1 MINVAT
7 KNLNKM
13 NLFSGNKFLTIQWNI
28 LLPAKVAEIGYLYI
42 GVSGES
48 YIKVEVYS
56 IKTFSRIIKPNR
68 KNIEAREGFEPARED
83 KGRVV
88 EGKGR
93 VMEEIVAVVDDKVR
107 VVDNKVGVRDDKN
120 RLMDDN
126 IGVRDDKKVMVVG
139 IFAWNVLLIS
149 ANESNVSLN

>member
-1 MINVAT
+1 MGIFQYQTMINVAT

-93 VMEEIVAVVDDKVR
+93 VMEEIVR

-149 ANESNVSLN
+149 ANESNVS